1 VISWFEWSK
10 RRGLGIE
17 RMEDLIL
24 VSGRT
29 LVTSWGAAVFLDHGQ
44 EETAISL
51 AVHTLPDS
59 GGRFVWRLINR
70 LVPHRNSRLG
80 PVCPL
85 DCVKSSCTDLS
96 SVVSKG
102 YCNPEAEPMY
112 FHQGI
117 PSKTWLSLVQTYSG
131 CSRTAP

>member
-1 VISWFEWSK
+1 MESWFEWSK
-10 RRGLGIE
+10 KRGLGIE
-17 RMEDLIL
+17 RIEDLIL

-51 AVHTLPDS
+51 AVHTVPNG

-70 LVPHRNSRLG
+70 LVPHRNSQLE
-80 PVCPL
+80 PVCSP

-96 SVVSKG
+96 SQKG
-102 YCNPEAEPMY
+102 QFIAEAEPMCL
-112 FHQGI
+112 HQGI
-117 PSKTWLSLVQTYSG
+117 PSETWLSLVQTHSG
-131 CSRTAP
+131 CCRTPPR

>member
-1 VISWFEWSK
+1 MVSWFEWSK

-17 RMEDLIL
+17 RIEDLIL

-51 AVHTLPDS
+51 AVHTLPDG

-70 LVPHRNSRLG
+70 LVPHRNSQPG
-80 PVCPL
+80 PVCSL
-85 DCVKSSCTDLS
+85 DCAKSSCTDLS

-102 YCNPEAEPMY
+102 
-112 FHQGI
+112 
-117 PSKTWLSLVQTYSG
+117 
-131 CSRTAP
+131 